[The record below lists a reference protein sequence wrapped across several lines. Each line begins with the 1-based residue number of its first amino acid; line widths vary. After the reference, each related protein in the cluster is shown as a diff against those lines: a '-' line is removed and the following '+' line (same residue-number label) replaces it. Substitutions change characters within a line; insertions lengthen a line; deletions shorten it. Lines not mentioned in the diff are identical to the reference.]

1 MTKYQDP
8 PVANFETIQ
17 SIVDQLE
24 YSNWKFRLG
33 KSGDGVPFLQILFT
47 DKDRITGKV
56 EVQRCRKWQLSYHM
70 VRSEIV
76 RTAFQAVQ
84 AAVLHETQEGFK
96 YRGARVYNPHIDLDS
111 VADAML
117 NNQVR
122 LSLRTEDNY
131 VPTVTP

>member
-1 MTKYQDP
+1 MTKFQDP
-8 PVANFETIQ
+8 PVGNFETIQ

-24 YSNWKFRLG
+24 YADWTFRLG
-33 KSGDGVPFLQILFT
+33 ETKGVPFLQILFT
-47 DKDRITGKV
+47 DADRITGKV
-56 EVQRCRKWQLSYHM
+56 EVQRCRKWQLSYFM
-70 VRSEIV
+70 VRSEVV

-84 AAVLHETQEGFK
+84 AAVLHETQEAFK
-96 YRGARVYNPHIDLDS
+96 YRGARIFNPHADLDS
-111 VADAML
+111 LAEAML